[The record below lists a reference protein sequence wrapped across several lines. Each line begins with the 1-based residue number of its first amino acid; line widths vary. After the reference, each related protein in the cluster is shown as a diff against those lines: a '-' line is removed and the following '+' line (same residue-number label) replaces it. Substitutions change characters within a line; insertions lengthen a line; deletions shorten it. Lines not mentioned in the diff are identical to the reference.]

1 MKVALVLFALP
12 LLLLFCPL
20 VAELFLELRQ
30 RYFSC
35 RIRLNILCFMHLKAE
50 VLLTWLPLEAALYIN
65 GRRVRLKMTRMRI
78 SPLSAWRGIRV
89 KLMHITGDIGLASNG
104 AGTVIA
110 AGIIN
115 ELQCGL
121 CIFSCADDARCDI
134 RPAFDRNVLCINL
147 EGIAQIIPAQI
158 IFAEVKRQIITKREE
173 TRKNASC

>member
-1 MKVALVLFALP
+1 MKVALILFALL

-20 VAELFLELRQ
+20 AAELFLELRL
-30 RYFSC
+30 RHLSC
-35 RIRLNILCFMHLKAE
+35 RIRLNILCFIYLEAE

-65 GRRVRLKMTRMRI
+65 GRRVRLKKTRMGI
-78 SPLSAWRGIRV
+78 SPLSAWRGVRV
-89 KLMHITGDIGLASNG
+89 KLMHITGDVGMANNG
-104 AGTVIA
+104 ASTVIA

-115 ELQCGL
+115 ELLYGL
-121 CIFSCADDARCDI
+121 CILSCADDARCDI
-134 RPAFDRNVLCINL
+134 RPTFDRNALCINL